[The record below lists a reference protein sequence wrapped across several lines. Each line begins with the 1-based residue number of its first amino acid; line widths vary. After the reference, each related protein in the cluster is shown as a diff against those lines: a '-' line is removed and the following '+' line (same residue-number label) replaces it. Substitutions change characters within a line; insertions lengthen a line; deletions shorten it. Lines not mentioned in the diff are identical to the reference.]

1 MSQIKYDIS
10 YRIYGLMISKWSDI
24 EMLSMIGINDN
35 NDSMYLLSGEETSMN
50 GILPSRAISIDT
62 YVCCFDDNNYADG
75 IIYLFGMGLKSFI
88 QQPESDADLLLF
100 TPDNIPSI
108 IVKNNNN
115 IYFVKDADIY
125 NHIYEYD
132 TNTNTTPPYILID
145 GTHNEIG
152 VISSLF
158 IKNDILYISNY
169 FNEQFYISTYNFVN
183 YNFIKD
189 FIIIGNGSSAIEPG
203 LITIGNDGLIYVSYF
218 TNGCNYI
225 NVYTNE
231 AIFMDTIQTSY
242 TNEKLSGLTINKNN
256 KLYFA
261 DKVSKSYTVLQS
273 IYKHSHI
280 NEIAIGNGCAY
291 VSDFVK
297 NKIYMIYFD
306 TTLTTFYPYEKITIW
321 SDYSGCTG
329 IIYSFNDG
337 GKYLFIV
344 SSERNRISKIND
356 TDINFPYFEDFE
368 TIPNITGISSIV
380 LSGNWFYIYTINSIS
395 ASSSASIYKIDITN
409 TNDIRHVLDCGF
421 QYNNCKIAIDN
432 ENNLYI
438 LTGKIVYKY
447 NYNNSSSSY
456 GSNVQFITNAGYGPG
471 TIFTNML
478 YYDNYFY
485 FTNSINNNICK
496 YNIFGTLITKNYTT
510 GGFLRDSTYDITIG
524 GGMAFDMTGNFYTA
538 DPVKEII
545 KIDYV
550 TPPNFSTY
558 GTIVNNY
565 NDVYVIAI
573 DNNNNLYVGNNND
586 NCIYKVDKLTGS
598 NNIFFPLDGDGID
611 LTNGIYN
618 IFFGNERFPNGFLYV
633 LTFNKIYKINY
644 YGEVVYTIEQLNAKF
659 GIAID
664 INNYIYYSSGSD
676 IYKID
681 NDLNI
686 TTFIEGGTDLINP
699 SGIAFDSY
707 GNVYI
712 ANNGNHYVS
721 KYSSTGELINSKFIY
736 VPNNGIVNIIIDK
749 NNQYIYTAICYD
761 ANNKYGQY
769 IYKYDISG
777 AYISDI
783 GFNDSTL
790 SILGLALDLS
800 NNLYFP
806 NNRVNSSTNI
816 TKYTI
821 SPTGG
826 TTTGGTTTGGTT
838 TIPTVP
844 CFNQDTK
851 ILTIDGYKLIQ
862 NLRKGDLIKTLNDG
876 FKPIDMIGK
885 RDIYHPAINERI
897 KNQLYQCS
905 QSEYPEIFKPLILT
919 GCHSILVDSFINN
932 EQREKTIDV
941 NGNIYITDK
950 KYRLPACIDHRATVY
965 ETAGTYT
972 IYHLALENDNY
983 YFNYGIYA
991 NGLLVETCSQR
1002 YLKEYS
1008 NMTLIE

>member
-10 YRIYGLMISKWSDI
+10 YHIYGLMILLDTEI
-24 EMLSMIGINDN
+24 LSMIGINDN
-35 NDSMYLLSGEETSMN
+35 KDSMYLLFGENTSMN
-50 GILPSRAISIDT
+50 GILPSRPITINTDFN
-62 YVCCFDDNNYADG
+62 VCCFNDNNYAVG
-75 IIYLFGMGLKSFI
+75 IIYIFGIILKSFI
-88 QQPESDADLLLF
+88 QQPDSNDDLTLYHHNNLP
-100 TPDNIPSI
+100 TT

-115 IYFVKDADIY
+115 IYFVLVGDTNNSIY
-125 NHIYEYD
+125 KYD
-132 TNTNTTPPYILID
+132 TNTNTRSTLID
-145 GTHNEIG
+145 GLQNEIG

-169 FNEQFYISTYNFVN
+169 LNEQFYISTYNFVN
-183 YNFIKD
+183 YNFIKG

-218 TNGCNYI
+218 TNDCNYI
-225 NVYTNE
+225 NVYTNG
-231 AIFMDTIQTSY
+231 AVAVFMDTIQTNY
-242 TNEKLSGLTINKNN
+242 TDEKLSGLTINKNN

-280 NEIAIGNGCAY
+280 NEIAIGTNCAY

-306 TTLTTFYPYEKITIW
+306 TTLTTFYPYEKITIL

-329 IIYSFNDG
+329 IIYSYNNGGND
-337 GKYLFIV
+337 LFIV
-344 SSERNRISKIND
+344 SSQSDIISKINVSD
-356 TDINFPYFEDFE
+356 MSNLQEEIFVN
-368 TIPNITGISSIV
+368 IPNITGISSIV

-395 ASSSASIYKIDITN
+395 AGSSASIYKINITN
-409 TNDIRHVLDCGF
+409 ADVIMHVLDCDF
-421 QYNNCKIAIDN
+421 HYQLQYNNCKIAIDN

-438 LTGKIVYKY
+438 LAVNIVYKY
-447 NYNNSSSSY
+447 NYNDGSY
-456 GSNVQFITNAGYGPG
+456 GPNVQFITVSGHGPS
-471 TIFTNML
+471 TNFTNML

-485 FTNSINNNICK
+485 LTNSINNNISK
-496 YNIFGTLITKNYTT
+496 YNIFGTLITNNYTT
-510 GGFLRDSTYDITIG
+510 GGFLRDFTYDITIG
-524 GGMAFDMTGNFYTA
+524 GGMAFDTTGNFYTA
-538 DPVKEII
+538 DPTKEII

-558 GTIVNNY
+558 GPINNNY
-565 NDVYVIAI
+565 NDVYGIAI
-573 DNNNNLYVGNNND
+573 DNNNNLYVGNNNG
-586 NCIYKVDKLTGS
+586 NHIYKVDKLTGS
-598 NNIFFPLDGDGID
+598 NDIFFPLDGDGID
-611 LTNGIYN
+611 LTYGVSN
-618 IFFGNERFPNGFLYV
+618 IVFDNEGFPNGYLYV
-633 LTFNKIYKINY
+633 LTYNKIYKINSN
-644 YGEVVYTIEQLNAKF
+644 GVVFNIISLSPPCNF

-664 INNYIYYSSGSD
+664 INNDIYYSGIDSN
-676 IYKID
+676 IYK
-681 NDLNI
+681 LNNEI
-686 TTFIEGGTDLINP
+686 NNTPILFINKDTGLINP

-761 ANNKYGQY
+761 ANAKYGQY

-806 NNRVNSSTNI
+806 NRVNGSTNI

-821 SPTGG
+821 SPTDVRNTGG
-826 TTTGGTTTGGTT
+826 TTTGETTTGGTTTGETT

-897 KNQLYQCS
+897 NLS
-905 QSEYPEIFKPLILT
+905 GAGILPVV
-919 GCHSILVDSFINN
+919 CCCFYKL
-932 EQREKTIDV
+932 
-941 NGNIYITDK
+941 
-950 KYRLPACIDHRATVY
+950 
-965 ETAGTYT
+965 
-972 IYHLALENDNY
+972 
-983 YFNYGIYA
+983 
-991 NGLLVETCSQR
+991 
-1002 YLKEYS
+1002 
-1008 NMTLIE
+1008 